1 MKLAVYNDNGKVSPL
16 RSSLAVVAVVSLYK
30 LAVSDLSIDV

>member
-16 RSSLAVVAVVSLYK
+16 RSSLAVVAVVSLYN
-30 LAVSDLSIDV
+30 LLCDVSVVV